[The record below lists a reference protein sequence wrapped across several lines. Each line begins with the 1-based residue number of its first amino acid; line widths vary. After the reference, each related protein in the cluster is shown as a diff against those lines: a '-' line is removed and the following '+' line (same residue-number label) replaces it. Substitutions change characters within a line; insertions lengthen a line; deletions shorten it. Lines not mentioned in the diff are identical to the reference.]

1 MEKIVDLV
9 STGAQASDIVQ
20 SIKDALY
27 DMASSNIENM
37 RSNVASSM
45 FDQPEEEETSEN
57 QE

>member
-27 DMASSNIENM
+27 DKASSNIENM

-45 FDQPEEEETSEN
+45 FDQPEETQEEE
-57 QE
+57 

>member
-27 DMASSNIENM
+27 DKASSNIENM
-37 RSNVASSM
+37 RSDVANSM
-45 FDQPEEEETSEN
+45 FDQPEEETEEESE
-57 QE
+57 

>member
-27 DMASSNIENM
+27 DKASSNIENM

-45 FDQPEEEETSEN
+45 FDQPEEETEEESE
-57 QE
+57 

>member
-20 SIKDALY
+20 GIKDALY
-27 DMASSNIENM
+27 DKASSNIENM

-45 FDQPEEEETSEN
+45 FDQPEEESQEESE
-57 QE
+57 

>member
-27 DMASSNIENM
+27 DKASSNIENM
-37 RSNVASSM
+37 RSDVASSM
-45 FDQPEEEETSEN
+45 FDQPEEETEEESE
-57 QE
+57 

>member
-27 DMASSNIENM
+27 DKASSNIENM
-37 RSNVASSM
+37 RSDVASSI
-45 FDQPEEEETSEN
+45 FDQPEEETEE
-57 QE
+57 EFE

>member
-27 DMASSNIENM
+27 DKASSNIENM

-45 FDQPEEEETSEN
+45 FDQPEESEEESE
-57 QE
+57 E